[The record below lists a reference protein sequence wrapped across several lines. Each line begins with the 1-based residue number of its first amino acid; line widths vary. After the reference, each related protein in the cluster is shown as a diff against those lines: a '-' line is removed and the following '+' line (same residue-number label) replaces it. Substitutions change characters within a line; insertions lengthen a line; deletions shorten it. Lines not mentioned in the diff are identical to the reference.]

1 MKNIKIAPSILSADF
16 SRIGEEI
23 KNITEQGA
31 DVIHLDVMDGVFVN
45 NISFGIPVLKSVK
58 NITDMFID
66 VHFMIIDPM
75 KYVDAFVDA
84 GADMI
89 TFHTESN
96 VDIKSTIDKIHSR
109 GIKAGLTVKPNTP
122 IETVYE
128 YLPFI
133 ENVLVMSVEP
143 GFGGQGFIHDTMK
156 KVSDVKKIIIENNY
170 NCLVQ
175 VDGGINDVT
184 ARIAIEAGAD
194 DIVSGT
200 YLFKAENMKDAVQT
214 IKSIKNG

>member
-1 MKNIKIAPSILSADF
+1 VSIIVSPSILSADLADLKNDI
-16 SRIGEEI
+16 RRVEES
-23 KNITEQGA
+23 GA
-31 DVIHLDVMDGVFVN
+31 DRIHFDVMDGVFVN
-45 NISFGIPVLKSVK
+45 NISFGIPVLKSIK
-58 NITDMFID
+58 KITDMFMD
-66 VHFMIIDPM
+66 VHFMIIDPI

-89 TFHTESN
+89 TFHVESDA
-96 VDIKSTIDKIHSR
+96 DIKSTIDKIHSR
-109 GIKAGLTVKPNTP
+109 GIKAGLTVKPNTA

-128 YLPFI
+128 YLPYI

-143 GFGGQGFIHDTMK
+143 GFGGQGFIRETMEKVSSVK
-156 KVSDVKKIIIENNY
+156 KVISEKGY

-184 ARIAIEAGAD
+184 AKIAIESGAD

-200 YLFKAENMKDAVQT
+200 YLFKADDMKKAVQA
-214 IKSIKNG
+214 IKSINN

>member
-1 MKNIKIAPSILSADF
+1 MSIIVSPSILSADLADLKNDI
-16 SRIGEEI
+16 RRLEES
-23 KNITEQGA
+23 GA
-31 DVIHLDVMDGVFVN
+31 DRIHFDVMDGVFVN

-75 KYVDAFVDA
+75 KYVDSFVDA

-109 GIKAGLTVKPNTP
+109 GIKAGLTVKPTTP

>member
-1 MKNIKIAPSILSADF
+1 MSIIVSPSILSADLADLKNDI
-16 SRIGEEI
+16 RRVEES
-23 KNITEQGA
+23 GA
-31 DVIHLDVMDGVFVN
+31 DRIHFDVMDGVFVN
-45 NISFGIPVLKSVK
+45 NISFGIPVLKSIK
-58 NITDMFID
+58 KITDMFMD
-66 VHFMIIDPM
+66 VHFMIIDPI

-89 TFHTESN
+89 TFHVESDA
-96 VDIKSTIDKIHSR
+96 DIKSTIDKIHSR
-109 GIKAGLTVKPNTP
+109 GIKAGLTVKPNTA

-128 YLPFI
+128 YLPYI

-143 GFGGQGFIHDTMK
+143 GFGGQGFIRETMEKVSSVK
-156 KVSDVKKIIIENNY
+156 KVISEKGY

-184 ARIAIEAGAD
+184 AKIAIESGAD

-200 YLFKAENMKDAVQT
+200 YLFKADDMKKAVQA
-214 IKSIKNG
+214 IKSINN

>member
-1 MKNIKIAPSILSADF
+1 MSIIVSPSILSADLADLKTDI
-16 SRIGEEI
+16 RRLEES
-23 KNITEQGA
+23 GA
-31 DVIHLDVMDGVFVN
+31 DRIHFDVMDGVFVN

-89 TFHTESN
+89 TFHTESD
-96 VDIKSTIDKIHSR
+96 VDIKATIEKIHSR
-109 GIKAGLTVKPNTP
+109 GIKAGLTVRPNTP
-122 IETVYE
+122 IEVVYE

-143 GFGGQGFIHDTMK
+143 GFGGQGFIRETMEKVSAVK
-156 KVSDVKKIIIENNY
+156 KVIIENSY

-184 ARIAIEAGAD
+184 AKIAIEAGAD
-194 DIVSGT
+194 DLVSGT
-200 YLFKAENMKDAVQT
+200 YLFKSDDMKTVVQA
-214 IKSIKNG
+214 IKSIKN

>member
-1 MKNIKIAPSILSADF
+1 M
-16 SRIGEEI
+16 
-23 KNITEQGA
+23 
-31 DVIHLDVMDGVFVN
+31 
-45 NISFGIPVLKSVK
+45 
-58 NITDMFID
+58 
-66 VHFMIIDPM
+66 
-75 KYVDAFVDA
+75 
-84 GADMI
+84 
-89 TFHTESN
+89 
-96 VDIKSTIDKIHSR
+96 
-109 GIKAGLTVKPNTP
+109 KPNTP

>member
-1 MKNIKIAPSILSADF
+1 MSIIVSPSILSADL
-16 SRIGEEI
+16 SDLKTDIRRVEES
-23 KNITEQGA
+23 GA
-31 DVIHLDVMDGVFVN
+31 DRIHFDVMDGVFVN

-58 NITDMFID
+58 KITDMFID

-89 TFHTESN
+89 TFHVESD

-122 IETVYE
+122 IEIVYD
-128 YLPFI
+128 YLPFV
-133 ENVLVMSVEP
+133 ENILVMSVEP
-143 GFGGQGFIHDTMK
+143 GFGGQGFIHETME
-156 KVSDVKKIIIENNY
+156 KVSAVKKIITEKRY
-170 NCLVQ
+170 SCLVQ

-184 ARIAIEAGAD
+184 AKIAIDAGAD
-194 DIVSGT
+194 DLVSGT
-200 YLFKAENMKDAVQT
+200 YLFKSDDMKNAVQA
-214 IKSIKNG
+214 IKLIKEC

>member
-1 MKNIKIAPSILSADF
+1 MSIIVSPSILSADLADLKNDI
-16 SRIGEEI
+16 RRLEES
-23 KNITEQGA
+23 GA
-31 DVIHLDVMDGVFVN
+31 DRIHFDVMDGVFVN

>member
-1 MKNIKIAPSILSADF
+1 MSIIVSPSILSADLADLKTDIRRLEK
-16 SRIGEEI
+16 S
-23 KNITEQGA
+23 GA
-31 DVIHLDVMDGVFVN
+31 DRIHFDVMDGVFVN

-58 NITDMFID
+58 KITDMFID
-66 VHFMIIDPM
+66 VHFMIIDPI

-89 TFHTESN
+89 TFHVESN
-96 VDIKSTIDKIHSR
+96 SDIKSTIDKIHSR

-122 IETVYE
+122 IESVYE

-133 ENVLVMSVEP
+133 ENILVMSVEP
-143 GFGGQGFIHDTMK
+143 GFGGQGFIQETMK
-156 KVSDVKKIIIENNY
+156 KVSSVKKVILENGY

-184 ARIAIEAGAD
+184 AKIAIESGAD

-200 YLFKAENMKDAVQT
+200 YLFKSDDMRNAVMT
-214 IKSIKNG
+214 IKSIKN